1 MVLAFVGTVEG
12 SVAVMAVKEV
22 LPGSRTCM
30 FEKEQETPRANIN
43 IQYFA
48 PGKFTLKNQLVAS
61 ILSQV
66 LTIVYTKT
74 IREEAGAAYSVSAG
88 AAVDYYPKEQFRIV
102 VRFPTDPKTR
112 DLAIRL
118 VDEGIDQIITKGPHS
133 RM

>member
-1 MVLAFVGTVEG
+1 MVLAFVGSVEG

-30 FEKEQETPRANIN
+30 FEKVQETPRANIN

-102 VRFPTDPKTR
+102 VRIPT
-112 DLAIRL
+112 
-118 VDEGIDQIITKGPHS
+118 
-133 RM
+133 